1 MGEFF
6 AELLKKVYINQN
18 FFWLM
23 ISYYGIAYAEKHELH
38 HLSKASWVLFVIFG
52 VSVIISLV
60 AYTIEYWTKKWYDAK
75 SHRIEYIKKVIATNM
90 RKKAKRSD
98 CWFDDLWHRIKKNW
112 PGLLCG
118 IGGILFL
125 SLTTCCLGRFAG
137 IALSIVAL
145 ILGLYSSDIEIEE
158 FE

>member
-1 MGEFF
+1 MGKFL

-52 VSVIISLV
+52 VSVIISLI
-60 AYTIEYWTKKWYDAK
+60 AYTVHYWTKKWYEAK
-75 SHRIEYIKKVIATNM
+75 QHRIDYIKKVIDTNM
-90 RKKAKRSD
+90 RKKTKKSD
-98 CWFDDLWHRIKKNW
+98 CWLDDLWARIKKNW
-112 PGLLCG
+112 LSLLCG

-125 SLTTCCLGRFAG
+125 SLTTCCLGRIAG
-137 IALSIVAL
+137 IALSIIAL
-145 ILGLYSSDIEIEE
+145 ILGMYSSDLEWEE
-158 FE
+158 FD